1 MKGVTKVNE
10 EQKKKLPRGVTN
22 ADPHNWKNW
31 ARQHNALVVLTIS
44 ILVAVGVWAIGLAL
58 SFSPNEIG
66 AFMSVVAIILS
77 LLTLAV

>member
-1 MKGVTKVNE
+1 MDE
-10 EQKKKLPRGVTN
+10 EQKKKATNKVTN
-22 ADPHNWKNW
+22 TDSHNWKNW

-44 ILVAVGVWAIGLAL
+44 ILVAVGVWTIGLAL